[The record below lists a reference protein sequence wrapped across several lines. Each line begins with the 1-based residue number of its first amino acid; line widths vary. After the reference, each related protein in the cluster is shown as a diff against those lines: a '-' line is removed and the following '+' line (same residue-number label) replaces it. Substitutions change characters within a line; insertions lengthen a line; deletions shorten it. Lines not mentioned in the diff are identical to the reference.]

1 MLLKNDFY
9 VVYPPEPTG
18 FVEVGIPGTTGFSMK
33 FTSPDAVMNYLPAGG
48 KPKAL
53 TADLTDPTS
62 SPSGVFGG
70 QVLALQLN
78 VDFSTVGILPGG
90 FGSLTLSGTGT
101 PFDEMMVSEIL
112 AAANLALG
120 GGSLVDST
128 LNDLVSL
135 LNQGFDNCYPSG
147 WVQDH
152 LTPSSSGGDD
162 GGGSPVG

>member
-1 MLLKNDFY
+1 
-9 VVYPPEPTG
+9 
-18 FVEVGIPGTTGFSMK
+18 
-33 FTSPDAVMNYLPAGG
+33 MNYLPAGG

-53 TADLTDPTS
+53 TGDLINPTS

-70 QVLALQLN
+70 QVLALELN
-78 VDFSTVGILPGG
+78 VDFSAAGVVPGG
-90 FGSLTLSGTGT
+90 VGDL
-101 PFDEMMVSEIL
+101 IL
-112 AAANLALG
+112 AGTNTSFDGLSVRNILDMANQALG
-120 GGSLVDST
+120 GGVLFDST

-162 GGGSPVG
+162 GGGIPVG

>member
-1 MLLKNDFY
+1 
-9 VVYPPEPTG
+9 
-18 FVEVGIPGTTGFSMK
+18 
-33 FTSPDAVMNYLPAGG
+33 MNYLPAGG
-48 KPKAL
+48 KPHAL
-53 TADLTDPTS
+53 IADLVNPTS

-78 VDFSTVGILPGG
+78 VDFSATGGLPGG

-101 PFDEMMVSEIL
+101 SFDGMMLSQIL

-120 GGSLVDST
+120 GGSLLDST

-152 LTPSSSGGDD
+152 LTPSSGGGDD
-162 GGGSPVG
+162 GGGVPVG